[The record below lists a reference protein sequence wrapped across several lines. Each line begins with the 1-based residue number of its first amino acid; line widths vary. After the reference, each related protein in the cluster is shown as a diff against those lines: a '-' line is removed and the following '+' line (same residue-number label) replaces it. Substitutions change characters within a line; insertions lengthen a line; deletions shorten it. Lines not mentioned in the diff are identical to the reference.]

1 MKSTLKQGGNQ
12 DAKIS
17 NLKQRRKSKCRQ
29 SSTLAPTWPAR
40 SAEDPGPKLFP
51 TLDNNPLHQKYFNLL
66 NQKYF
71 KSRPQKYFLLENTRQ
86 ISKVSEM
93 TTQKVHIDL
102 DNIHNLKRA
111 KR

>member
-1 MKSTLKQGGNQ
+1 MKSTLKQGENQ

-17 NLKQRRKSKCRQ
+17 NLKQKKKSKCRQ

-51 TLDNNPLHQKYFNLL
+51 TLDNNLLHQKYFNLL

-86 ISKVSEM
+86 ISRVSEM